1 MTLRPTPRRLALLLA
16 AAFLPG
22 TFARAEEPKPA
33 DACRTAIEAVK
44 AQPGYAATY
53 KASIRKTRSDP
64 FEQVGAAV
72 RRGDLLYREGRREEK
87 GPISVRLFRLKDRIA
102 VLDPRTED
110 DPVDKQSWLTAE
122 QAGDPNL
129 GKGLEDP
136 DVAMG
141 FLLDAMAGA
150 TAGTGTETAGG
161 VPCRPYALA
170 LDKQKLARKVRQ
182 QYESA
187 KDLDWEKAEV
197 SAQVL
202 VGGEP
207 ALPRR
212 FRINGVLPTQN
223 RPDES
228 VTLFIEV
235 EVTSYGAATVPS
247 MPPDVKEILGAK

>member
-1 MTLRPTPRRLALLLA
+1 MTFHSTTRLFALLLA
-16 AAFLPG
+16 AVCLPG
-22 TFARAEEPKPA
+22 APARAEDPKPA
-33 DACRTAIEAVK
+33 DACRTALSAVK
-44 AQPGYAATY
+44 AQPGYAAAY

-64 FEQVGAAV
+64 FEQVGTAV

-87 GPISVRLFRLKDRIA
+87 GPVSVRLFRLKDRIA

-110 DPVDKQSWLTAE
+110 EPADRQSWLTAE

-136 DVAMG
+136 DVAMD
-141 FLLDAMAGA
+141 FLLDSMAGA

-202 VGGEP
+202 LGGEP

-228 VTLFIEV
+228 VTLHIEV
-235 EVTSYGAATVPS
+235 EVTSYGAAAVPA
-247 MPPDVKEILGAK
+247 MPPDAKEILGAK

>member
-1 MTLRPTPRRLALLLA
+1 MTPRPTTRRLALLLSLA
-16 AAFLPG
+16 ALPG
-22 TFARAEEPKPA
+22 APARAEEPKPV
-33 DACRTAIEAVK
+33 DTCRRAIEAFK
-44 AQPGYAATY
+44 AQPGYTAAY

-64 FEQVGAAV
+64 FEQVGTAA

-87 GPISVRLFRLKDRIA
+87 GPVSVRLYRQKGRIA

-110 DPVDKQSWLTAE
+110 TWLTAE
-122 QAGDPNL
+122 QAGDPQL

-136 DVAMG
+136 DVAMD
-141 FLLDAMAGA
+141 FLLDSMAGA

-170 LDKQKLARKVRQ
+170 LDKRKLAQKVRQ

-187 KDLDWEKAEV
+187 QDLDWEKAEV

-212 FRINGVLPTQN
+212 FRINGVLPTQG
-223 RPDES
+223 RPEES

-235 EVTSYGAATVPS
+235 EVKAYGAATVPEL
-247 MPPDVKEILGAK
+247 PPDVKEILGVQEPPAPK